1 MAEPAFKRQNA
12 TVVTAHEPIVIRR
25 LEIPDLTKHGA
36 WLTTRLVERYP
47 HMTPQQVLGSLSSM
61 LYNSEFLFLYQDDA
75 VGLAQALSGNPFN
88 PRPTV
93 HEWFVYCRDPQNAEQ
108 VERAAAF
115 YLDFVRW
122 AKAKDAE
129 AVIRCE
135 FSDVPDDKIKGL
147 RVFTKQ
153 QTFIKVQ

>member
-1 MAEPAFKRQNA
+1 MADPAFKRQN
-12 TVVTAHEPIVIRR
+12 VPIITAHEPICIRR
-25 LEIPDLTKHGA
+25 LEIPDLTRHGA
-36 WLTTRLVERYP
+36 WLTARLAERYP
-47 HMTPQQVLGSLSSM
+47 HMTAQQVLGSLTSM
-61 LYNSEFLFLYQDDA
+61 LYSSEFLFLYQDDA

-93 HEWFVYCRDPQNAEQ
+93 HEWFVYCRDPTDPAQ

-115 YLDFVRW
+115 YLDFIRW

-135 FSDVPDDKIKGL
+135 FSDVPDDKIKNL
-147 RVFTKQ
+147 RVFTKT
-153 QTFIKVQ
+153 QTFIKVT